1 MFKAEFHDNEFLDAF
16 HIGYPDLYEK
26 MLNKYAAEAKDSSV
40 SYREN
45 LKIVVD
51 RTVCELVKDYYYN
64 ISDASY
70 PNYYALLET
79 DFIKRRLVAM
89 SETEE
94 DRYEVRRSWPML
106 IFGGYLGIQ
115 GAPVLIKSLVN
126 LISGVSINN
135 VAPMLLAGILIV
147 AIAAV
152 LIIKGKEKKKRP
164 RRK

>member
-70 PNYYALLET
+70 PNY
-79 DFIKRRLVAM
+79 
-89 SETEE
+89 
-94 DRYEVRRSWPML
+94 
-106 IFGGYLGIQ
+106 
-115 GAPVLIKSLVN
+115 
-126 LISGVSINN
+126 
-135 VAPMLLAGILIV
+135 
-147 AIAAV
+147 
-152 LIIKGKEKKKRP
+152 
-164 RRK
+164 